1 MTKSNPQTLSATKP
15 AVIVFGLDQAGK
27 PKAGRFAER
36 HAAAARK
43 AAKSLK
49 LSICSVTKPG
59 IAGLVGKIPVGRV
72 HAQGK
77 AFIPYIKRE
86 LFDQVQAASAT
97 TTALAA
103 KAKPG
108 SAITATPVAKPPRN
122 WDDIAQ
128 GHLVLYQEGPRDG
141 WWESI
146 VMAREGESLTLKYR
160 DFPRLPSFQ
169 CHFRAVA
176 LTFVDP
182 E

>member
-1 MTKSNPQTLSATKP
+1 
-15 AVIVFGLDQAGK
+15 
-27 PKAGRFAER
+27 
-36 HAAAARK
+36 
-43 AAKSLK
+43 
-49 LSICSVTKPG
+49 VTKPG
-59 IAGLVGKIPVGRV
+59 ITDLVGTIPVGRV

-86 LFDQVQAASAT
+86 LFDRIQAAGT

-108 SAITATPVAKPPRN
+108 SAITAVPVAKPPRT
-122 WDDIAQ
+122 WDDIAE

-141 WWESI
+141 FWESV
-146 VMAREGESLTLKYR
+146 VMAREGETLTLKYR
-160 DFPRLPSFQ
+160 DFPKLPSFQ

-176 LTFVDP
+176 LTFADP

>member
-1 MTKSNPQTLSATKP
+1 MTKSASSSSSNKL

-36 HAAAARK
+36 HAAVARK
-43 AAKSLK
+43 AAKSLG
-49 LSICSVTKPG
+49 LSVCPSSKPG
-59 IAGLVGKIPVGRV
+59 FAGLASKIPAGRV

-86 LFDQVQAASAT
+86 LFDQVQAASST
-97 TTALAA
+97 TTALPSKS
-103 KAKPG
+103 KAG
-108 SAITATPVAKPPRN
+108 SSVSGMPDARTPKN
-122 WDDIAQ
+122 WDDIAE
-128 GHLVLYQEGPRDG
+128 GHLVLYQEAPKDG

-146 VMAREGESLTLKYR
+146 VIARDGETLTLRYR
-160 DFPRLPSFQ
+160 DFPKLPSFQ

-176 LTFVDP
+176 LTYVSP